1 MIEPRHSV
9 SSHLTVVRTLNT
21 HWALLKPSSCL
32 AILYSSTLGSVEA
45 LLSDTIC
52 GFLNDFAYP
61 TTTAGMEFDFPRSVA
76 PLVVIVAVA
85 AVALTSV
92 MTPSTVFMMVLPSM
106 IVFSVI
112 AFFLGMKHGEFRA
125 SP

>member
-1 MIEPRHSV
+1 VPLNIGSTASTVQSV
-9 SSHLTVVRTLNT
+9 IPQICF
-21 HWALLKPSSCL
+21 AKDF
-32 AILYSSTLGSVEA
+32 LGPA
-45 LLSDTIC
+45 KNSD
-52 GFLNDFAYP
+52 
-61 TTTAGMEFDFPRSVA
+61 MEFDFLPSVV

-85 AVALTSV
+85 TVALTSV

-112 AFFLGMKHGEFRA
+112 AFFFGMKYGEFNA

>member
-1 MIEPRHSV
+1 M
-9 SSHLTVVRTLNT
+9 
-21 HWALLKPSSCL
+21 
-32 AILYSSTLGSVEA
+32 
-45 LLSDTIC
+45 D
-52 GFLNDFAYP
+52 
-61 TTTAGMEFDFPRSVA
+61 FDFVPAVA
-76 PLVVIVAVA
+76 PLVVVVAVA
-85 AVALTSV
+85 TVALTAV

>member
-1 MIEPRHSV
+1 MGFRSPRV
-9 SSHLTVVRTLNT
+9 S
-21 HWALLKPSSCL
+21 A
-32 AILYSSTLGSVEA
+32 
-45 LLSDTIC
+45 
-52 GFLNDFAYP
+52 GFQQIYFVNGFVYP
-61 TTTAGMEFDFPRSVA
+61 VTTAHMEFDFVRSVA

-85 AVALTSV
+85 AIALTTV
-92 MTPSTVFMMVLPSM
+92 MTSSTVFMMVLPSM

>member
-1 MIEPRHSV
+1 
-9 SSHLTVVRTLNT
+9 
-21 HWALLKPSSCL
+21 
-32 AILYSSTLGSVEA
+32 
-45 LLSDTIC
+45 
-52 GFLNDFAYP
+52 
-61 TTTAGMEFDFPRSVA
+61 MEFDFARSVV

-85 AVALTSV
+85 TVALTSF
-92 MTPSTVFMMVLPSM
+92 MAPSTVFMMVLPSM